1 MTSIPTTEPKTSLGV
16 GGIVSNSFSILFRN
30 IIAVMIVAFIPSFF
44 AMLFSVMTNGV
55 GMTLGVAPDEAL
67 GIGSPTMIIAG
78 VVVQFAIQG
87 LTIALLVQLAYDAK
101 LGQPITPVA
110 YISPAIRAI
119 VPIMVLS
126 IVIAILAGIGFA
138 LLIIPGL
145 YIYAVFCVTTP
156 AIMIE
161 RAGFGAM
168 GRSAALTKDYRWPVV
183 GVLILLGICTVGLG
197 IVTTFLVSAIVPII
211 GLNAFGYGVGIVLF
225 ALVNGLTYGLSGI
238 GAALIYARLRDIK
251 EGVSVDKLAAVFD

>member
-1 MTSIPTTEPKTSLGV
+1 MTSTPTIAPKVSLGV
-16 GGIVSNSFSILFRN
+16 GGIVSSSFSILFRN
-30 IIAVMIVAFIPSFF
+30 LIAVMIVAFIPSLIGLLVSV
-44 AMLFSVMTNGV
+44 AMNGV
-55 GMTLGVAPDEAL
+55 GLTLGVDTGEPLA
-67 GIGSPTMIIAG
+67 IGSPAMMVVG
-78 VVVQFAIQG
+78 VILQFAIQG

-101 LGQPITPVA
+101 LGNPITPVA
-110 YISPAIRAI
+110 YISPAIKAI

-126 IVIAILAGIGFA
+126 LVIGILAGIGFV

-161 RAGFGAM
+161 RAGFSGM
-168 GRSAALTKDYRWPVV
+168 SRSAALTKDYRWPVV
-183 GVLILLGICTVGLG
+183 GALILLGICTIGLG

-211 GLNAFGYGVGIVLF
+211 GLNAAGFGIGILLF